1 MKFSSMLV
9 SFPSGGPAGESAR
22 SARKL
27 HGFLSERARSA
38 QLELPITLRTEEAS
52 EGNTD
57 QVFISAGDHSAAVRN
72 WIREWRAKNPTVA
85 HSIQTPEGLPDDDF
99 RKEIKAK

>member
-9 SFPSGGPAGESAR
+9 KFPCGGPVGESAT
-22 SARKL
+22 SAREL
-27 HGFLSERARSA
+27 HNFLSERARGA
-38 QLELPITLRTEEAS
+38 ELELPIILRTEEAD
-52 EGNTD
+52 EGTMD
-57 QVFISAGDHSAAVRN
+57 QVFISAGEYGPAVLN

-99 RKEIKAK
+99 RKEIRAK